1 MNLSQ
6 FYNRVSRR
14 TDTCG
19 TKINV
24 AETKR
29 VLACCFDE
37 LSRLSP
43 KDVAEIQARG
53 LALADKRRIKGSRR

>member
-1 MNLSQ
+1 MNLGD

-14 TDTCG
+14 TDTNG

-29 VLACCFDE
+29 VLACYFDE

-43 KDVAEIQARG
+43 ADVAKIQARG
-53 LALADKRRIKGSRR
+53 LELASQRQRRSK

>member
-1 MNLSQ
+1 MNLKKL
-6 FYNRVSRR
+6 YDRVSRK

-24 AETKR
+24 AETSR
-29 VLACCFDE
+29 VLACYFDE

-53 LALADKRRIKGSRR
+53 LSLAEKRRKKRRS